1 MLCIYI
7 ILFCFPKDDT
17 DMTLSDMMQ
26 SLQILTQTLFG
37 SQYEAAKLFEVAY
50 YSVSN
55 FPDVAVQVSAK
66 HFIHMINNFYWMNNL
81 FLPEAGLG
89 LRVL

>member
-1 MLCIYI
+1 MASHVAAGVSQNECVLF
-7 ILFCFPKDDT
+7 LFCFPKGDT
-17 DMTLSDMMQ
+17 AMALTGMMQ
-26 SLQILTQTLFG
+26 SLEILTQTLFG

-66 HFIHMINNFYWMNNL
+66 HFIHMIHSFY
-81 FLPEAGLG
+81 
-89 LRVL
+89 